1 MFSVLQ
7 NLGGLAGSALIGT
20 IQVVR
25 EKFHSNQLAADIT
38 SLDPQVVLRLRQ
50 LSGAYA
56 STITDPALLN
66 AEGAALLTRQVTQQ
80 ANVLAYNDVFL
91 IIAVVAGLG
100 CAWVTAVHLRPRLKA
115 RRQAKR
121 EARNTP
127 TPDAAAVA
135 AAD

>member
-1 MFSVLQ
+1 MQILEQ
-7 NLGGLAGSALIGT
+7 
-20 IQVVR
+20 
-25 EKFHSNQLAADIT
+25 
-38 SLDPQVVLRLRQ
+38 PQV
-50 LSGAYA
+50 
-56 STITDPALLN
+56 PALPP
-66 AEGAALLTRQVTQQ
+66 AEKGIGLRGQFNLLRWFS
-80 ANVLAYNDVFL
+80 LGSFL
-91 IIAVVAGLG
+91 IIAGVAGLG

>member
-1 MFSVLQ
+1 MSQTETNSGFLNELFSFRIHKRTQGKL
-7 NLGGLAGSALIGT
+7 
-20 IQVVR
+20 VR
-25 EKFHSNQLAADIT
+25 QIT
-38 SLDPQVVLRLRQ
+38 L
-50 LSGAYA
+50 YA
-56 STITDPALLN
+56 
-66 AEGAALLTRQVTQQ
+66 
-80 ANVLAYNDVFL
+80 

-100 CAWVTAVHLRPRLKA
+100 GAWVTAVHLRPRLKA